1 MKKWI
6 ALVLVLVIEYMN
18 LSEIKMEYISKSKAA
33 EKNYDLSNPRLVGN
47 SPTWDCVYFGNYWQ
61 EDTNGD
67 GVADEKD
74 DKQPIRWRVLSVD
87 GDDAFLISDKVL
99 LCSSPTNSKG
109 GELVTWENSNIRKL
123 LNGTFLSQAFSAEE
137 SDAIYSTIVENNV
150 HPYFKTTC
158 GKNTVDKV
166 YCLSYEEAVDAK
178 YELYG
183 FNSNDTR
190 GLSRNADV
198 TTYAYGGKELSS
210 YWLRTTGREATYYYR
225 QWLGIKIDSGRLH
238 GVAQWNDKTGVR
250 PVLHLN
256 LAKKNLWKKAGT
268 VSAGRLQQNNI
279 SEIES
284 PMVVNDI
291 PIWHCIYFG
300 SYWQTDT
307 NNDGRA
313 DTKDEKEPIKWR
325 ILSKED
331 NVVYLI
337 SDKALDYRQLEE
349 NYSGWSTSEIR
360 NWLNQEFC
368 SAAFSNQQLKSIKE
382 AATEQNTKD
391 NISLLQCDDD
401 TFFTSGFNAIKE
413 GLVGKNLEG
422 IENIAYNTDFARQK
436 SNSEKAN
443 WLVGKG
449 AETFCDSNGYYTKLA
464 QSDGVRGAYSIRP
477 TLTLDL
483 TDKENWSYAGIVD
496 GAGNVKEKE
505 DEIIK
510 TPVPTS
516 TPNIAPDSMQT
527 ENPKNTSTPR
537 PNGLKQGMKIKLPNS
552 KKNVTSFMKGNIKYK
567 KIGKSKNVKVEGV
580 KSKKLV
586 SVVIPNKVSFQ
597 GKTYVVSTVGNG
609 AFKNCKKLLSIQF
622 KSKSLKSI
630 GKYAF
635 QNCKKLNII
644 WLKNSKKIKSVGKK
658 CLKGIPKGQ
667 CTIKVPKAKL
677 KIYGKLF
684 KNKG

>member
-6 ALVLVLVIEYMN
+6 ALVLVLVIECMN

-61 EDTNGD
+61 EDTNGE
-67 GVADEKD
+67 GGADEKD

-87 GDDAFLISDKVL
+87 GDDAFLISDKIL
-99 LCSSPTNSKG
+99 LRSSPTDLHG

-123 LNGTFLSQAFSAEE
+123 LNSTFLSQAFSVEE
-137 SDAIYSTIVENNV
+137 RDAIYSTIVENNV

-158 GKNTVDKV
+158 GKNTIDKV

-178 YELYG
+178 YGLYG

-190 GLSRNADV
+190 SLSRSADA
-198 TTYAYGGKELSS
+198 TAYAYGEKEELLY
-210 YWLRTTGREATYYYR
+210 YWLRTTGRDNYTR
-225 QWLGIKIDSGRLH
+225 RWIGIKPDSGRLH
-238 GVAQWNDKTGVR
+238 GVVQTNIWAGVR

-256 LAKKNLWKKAGT
+256 LAKNNLWKKAGA

-279 SEIES
+279 SEIE
-284 PMVVNDI
+284 PPIVVNDI

-307 NNDGRA
+307 NNDGSA

-337 SDKALDYRQLEE
+337 SDKALDYRQLEGK
-349 NYSGWSTSEIR
+349 YSGWSTSEIR

-382 AATEQNTKD
+382 TATEQNTKD
-391 NISLLQCDDD
+391 NISMLQCDDD
-401 TFFTSGFNAIKE
+401 TFLASGFNGIKD
-413 GLVGKNLEG
+413 GLIGKNLEG

-436 SNSEKAN
+436 SNSEKAK
-443 WLVGKG
+443 WLAGKG
-449 AETFCDSNGYYTKLA
+449 AETFCDSNGYYTQLA
-464 QSDGVRGAYSIRP
+464 QSDGTRGAYSIRP

-483 TDKENWSYAGIVD
+483 TDKENWSYAGTVD
-496 GAGNVKEKE
+496 GAGNVKENE
-505 DEIIK
+505 NEIIK

-537 PNGLKQGMKIKLPNS
+537 PNGLKQGMEIKLPNS

-567 KIGKSKNVKVEGV
+567 KIVKSKNVKVEGI

-597 GKTYVVSTVGNG
+597 GKTYVVSAVGNG